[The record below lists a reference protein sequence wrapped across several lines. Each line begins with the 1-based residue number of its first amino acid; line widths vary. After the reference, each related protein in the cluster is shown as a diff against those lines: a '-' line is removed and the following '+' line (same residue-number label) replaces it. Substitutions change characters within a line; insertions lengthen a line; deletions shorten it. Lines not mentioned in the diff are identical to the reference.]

1 MDTSNDSVRRFVLDR
16 TVEDNAID
24 LELFFSEE
32 EIDFAR
38 ELAVGHYNE
47 TPPYVRSITLTTG
60 NKHCLPYPLAFL
72 HGIAYHLYLS
82 KLQKLQKE
90 DLDYNAGGMQVD
102 LIKRRINHLAGNIG
116 SFKQEFLQLITQQK
130 VAYNYQGATGQIG

>member
-24 LELFFSEE
+24 LEIFFSDE

-47 TPPYVRSITLTTG
+47 LPPYVRKITLGVT
-60 NKHCLPYPLAFL
+60 NKDSLPYPIAFL
-72 HGIAYHLYLS
+72 SGISYYLYLG

-90 DLDYNAGGMQVD
+90 DLDYNAGGMTVD
-102 LIKRRINHLAGNIG
+102 LIKRRIAHLSQNIPI
-116 SFKQEFLQLITQQK
+116 FKSEFVTLITQQK
-130 VAYNYQGATGQIG
+130 VAANYQDAIGRVG

>member
-24 LELFFSEE
+24 LELFFTEP
-32 EIDFAR
+32 EINFAR
-38 ELAVGHYNE
+38 KLAIGHYNE
-47 TPPYVRSITLTTG
+47 TPPYVNRIDDSQLA
-60 NKHCLPYPLAFL
+60 LPYPLAFL
-72 HGIAYHLYLS
+72 HGIAYHLYLG

-102 LIKRRINHLAGNIG
+102 LIKRRIAHLAQNIPA
-116 SFKQEFLQLITQQK
+116 FKQEFLTLISQQK
-130 VAYNYQGATGQIG
+130 VAANYKSAFGQIG

>member
-24 LELFFSEE
+24 LEIFFSDE

-47 TPPYVRSITLTTG
+47 IPPYVDKITLTAT
-60 NKHCLPYPLAFL
+60 NKAGLPYPLAFL
-72 HGIAYHLYLS
+72 SGISYYLYLG

-102 LIKRRINHLAGNIG
+102 LIKRRINHLAGNI
-116 SFKQEFLQLITQQK
+116 SNFKQEFLQLVTQQK
-130 VAYNYQGATGQIG
+130 VASNYQDAFGQIG